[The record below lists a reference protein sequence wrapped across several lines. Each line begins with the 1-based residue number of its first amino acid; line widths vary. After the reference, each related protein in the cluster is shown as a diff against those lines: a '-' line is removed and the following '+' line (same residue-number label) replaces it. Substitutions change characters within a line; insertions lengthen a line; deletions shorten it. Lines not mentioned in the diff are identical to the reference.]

1 MDTGERP
8 AKRLRSVVITPAAK
22 QALAD
27 AETAPEGVQ
36 YAAAS
41 AGQERSPA
49 PGAGGAKQ
57 PQRSAWREKWE
68 RRRAAELAE
77 NAPPAAN
84 GVPASAQN
92 GGKDPD
98 AQEHRA
104 QRSRSPSAGR
114 RRSEGCEARPRRRPR
129 PLAVP
134 VALGGTQGVERGV
147 DQGPRP
153 RSPAGLAAVPAVVE
167 GGAGQGAADAAGA
180 PDAGVDA
187 PAAPAGAST
196 PADSPDAGP
205 AKKRSRWE
213 AAAVEAAGPGT
224 PVDAGGGISAALLS
238 SPEVPSPLAMAAA
251 LAAAQ
256 EDARPGAA
264 NSLPPPPP
272 QCGPSHAGALGSL
285 ASAEPPAAAADDDRE
300 PTPVER
306 LPPPPPVVAD
316 GERRARPGAGLGSGS
331 AMRALDQE
339 VLEFARAVAPDRS
352 EAAVREAAFQRV
364 AFACRAAHM
373 PNVQVPPSMCSC
385 GLPVRTKRAYQG
397 LSASSCSGHL
407 AVHGWLWDA
416 SEEAPAH
423 AVDAEPGIL
432 HPYADVA
439 CNDKYQARARARA
452 GLWQP
457 GVRAGAV
464 EL

>member
-27 AETAPEGVQ
+27 AESEGQ
-36 YAAAS
+36 QAAAG

-49 PGAGGAKQ
+49 PDTGGAKQ

-98 AQEHRA
+98 VREHRA
-104 QRSRSPSAGR
+104 QRSRSPSAGH
-114 RRSEGCEARPRRRPR
+114 RRSEGREARPRRRPR
-129 PLAVP
+129 LLAVP
-134 VALGGTQGVERGV
+134 VAVGGLQGVERGV
-147 DQGPRP
+147 DQGPRSG
-153 RSPAGLAAVPAVVE
+153 SPAGLAAAPAVAE

-180 PDAGVDA
+180 PDAGLDA
-187 PAAPAGAST
+187 PAVPAGAWA

-213 AAAVEAAGPGT
+213 AAAVDAAGPST
-224 PVDAGGGISAALLS
+224 PADAGGGISAALLS

-256 EDARPGAA
+256 EDAQPGAA
-264 NSLPPPPP
+264 SGLPPPPP
-272 QCGPSHAGALGSL
+272 QGGPSRAPGSR
-285 ASAEPPAAAADDDRE
+285 ASAEPPAAAVEDDRE
-300 PTPVER
+300 PAPAER
-306 LPPPPPVVAD
+306 LPPPPPVAED
-316 GERRARPGAGLGSGS
+316 GRRAGSGAGLWSGS
-331 AMRALDQE
+331 AMRTLDQE

-364 AFACRAAHM
+364 ASACRAAHL
-373 PNVQVPPSMCSC
+373 PNVQVPPSVQLLTCSVHEARLRSLQGPCASPCSACLVAGCC
-385 GLPVRTKRAYQG
+385 GRSTCPRSKRGAWHAAL
-397 LSASSCSGHL
+397 LS
-407 AVHGWLWDA
+407 
-416 SEEAPAH
+416 
-423 AVDAEPGIL
+423 
-432 HPYADVA
+432 
-439 CNDKYQARARARA
+439 
-452 GLWQP
+452 
-457 GVRAGAV
+457 
-464 EL
+464 